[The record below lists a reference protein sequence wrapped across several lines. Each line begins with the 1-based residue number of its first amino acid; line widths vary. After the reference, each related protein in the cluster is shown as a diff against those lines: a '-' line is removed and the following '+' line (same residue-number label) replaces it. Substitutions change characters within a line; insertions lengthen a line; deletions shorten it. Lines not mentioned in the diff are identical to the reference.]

1 MMKGKIIM
9 KKTSKIIITL
19 VTVLA
24 LGMIVAGCSCSN
36 SDNKSNSTTNT
47 TSNDTR
53 ATVATNNTN
62 TTDNASN
69 SIVGTW
75 KYEKGFD
82 YDADFSYTF
91 NPDGTGVLVD
101 RLGNMNYNFTYQLQG
116 DKIIYTLEGAKPKEF
131 KYSINGNT
139 LIVTDSQGR
148 DIYHTREK

>member
-1 MMKGKIIM
+1 M

-47 TSNDTR
+47 TSNNTR
-53 ATVATNNTN
+53 TTVATNNTN

-82 YDADFSYTF
+82 
-91 NPDGTGVLVD
+91 
-101 RLGNMNYNFTYQLQG
+101 
-116 DKIIYTLEGAKPKEF
+116 
-131 KYSINGNT
+131 
-139 LIVTDSQGR
+139 
-148 DIYHTREK
+148 